1 MIKYCQI
8 CKQTISDKDLNKTY
22 QFTLGN
28 MVNGKFL
35 GLKKEYCHV
44 DCIEIKNEQ
53 KPKIIS
59 LYNQ

>member
-1 MIKYCQI
+1 MNYCQI
-8 CKQTISDKDLNKTY
+8 CKQPILDKDLNKTY

-35 GLKKEYCHV
+35 GSKKQYFHV
-44 DCIEIKNEQ
+44 SCLEFENNK

-59 LYNQ
+59 ICS